1 MKIVNITAKKMSIG
15 RCRSGRLVAVS
26 GMAGA

>member
-1 MKIVNITAKKMSIG
+1 MNRVNITAKKMSTG
-15 RCRSGRLVAVS
+15 RCRSGRLVVVS